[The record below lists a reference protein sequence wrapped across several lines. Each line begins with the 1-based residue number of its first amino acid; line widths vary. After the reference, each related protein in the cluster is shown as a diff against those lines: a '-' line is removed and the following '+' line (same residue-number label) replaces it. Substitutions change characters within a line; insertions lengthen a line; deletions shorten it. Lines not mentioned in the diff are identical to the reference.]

1 MWMRGKDLGP
11 SAHPSMFQQIGPP
24 HLQVLK
30 KADFETDSAFLG
42 RQGKQMMAGSE

>member
-1 MWMRGKDLGP
+1 MGMRGNDLGP

-42 RQGKQMMAGSE
+42 RQGK